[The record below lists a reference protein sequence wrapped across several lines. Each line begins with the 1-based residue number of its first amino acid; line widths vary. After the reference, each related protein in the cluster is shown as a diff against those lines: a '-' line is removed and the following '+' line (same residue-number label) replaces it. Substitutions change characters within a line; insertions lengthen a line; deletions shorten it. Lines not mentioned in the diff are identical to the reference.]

1 MVWLRA
7 GGGVG
12 NTGAVGDMNW
22 SGLMILTGIVM
33 GTWAA
38 GRVARKKDVWG
49 ALPWVVIPG
58 VIGARLYHV
67 IDWWW
72 YYGDHLAL
80 APAVW
85 TGGLGIFGGI
95 GGGIV
100 GLWLFCRKN
109 KQDFLG
115 WLDVVAVGL
124 PLGQAIGRWG
134 NWFNQ
139 ELYGKQTNLPWGV
152 YIEKEAGY
160 FHPLFLY
167 ESIWNLLVF
176 GIVWRFASWRKWAKG
191 DLFAIYLSLYG
202 LGRFGLEWLRLE
214 SWPVNKIVSL
224 SLVVLSWVYIWTRHR
239 RNLSFS

>member
-7 GGGVG
+7 GGDVG
-12 NTGAVGDMNW
+12 DTDAVDDMNW
-22 SGLMILTGIVM
+22 YGLMITAGLGV
-33 GTWAA
+33 GTWVA

-176 GIVWRFASWRKWAKG
+176 GIVWRLRRRKN
-191 DLFAIYLSLYG
+191 LFVIYLGLYG

-214 SWPVNKIVSL
+214 SWPVNKIISL
-224 SLVVLSWVYIWTRHR
+224 SLVVLSWIWLWTRNR